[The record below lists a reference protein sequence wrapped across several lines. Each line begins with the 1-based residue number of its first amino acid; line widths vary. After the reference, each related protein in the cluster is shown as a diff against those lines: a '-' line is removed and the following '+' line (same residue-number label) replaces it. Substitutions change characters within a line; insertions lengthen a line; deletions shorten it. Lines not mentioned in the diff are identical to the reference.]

1 MTHFE
6 IVCAFMSALRIS
18 AVALMNRFDVG
29 SHLCAP
35 KLNTGMEKCSR
46 SPLVGQQ
53 SPHPSCLAVFPPPA
67 PCFLDGLVDCMD
79 PDCCSQ
85 MACQGQTYCRGS
97 PDPAAIASQGQSSAG
112 QPASKSFYDR
122 IGFLIG
128 PSGSHVAAGEN
139 AFNSR

>member
-1 MTHFE
+1 MCTEAQHGDGE
-6 IVCAFMSALRIS
+6 TLAF
-18 AVALMNRFDVG
+18 
-29 SHLCAP
+29 P
-35 KLNTGMEKCSR
+35 
-46 SPLVGQQ
+46 PLVGQQ

-122 IGFLIG
+122 ISFLIG
-128 PSGSHVAAGEN
+128 PSGSHVVAGEN